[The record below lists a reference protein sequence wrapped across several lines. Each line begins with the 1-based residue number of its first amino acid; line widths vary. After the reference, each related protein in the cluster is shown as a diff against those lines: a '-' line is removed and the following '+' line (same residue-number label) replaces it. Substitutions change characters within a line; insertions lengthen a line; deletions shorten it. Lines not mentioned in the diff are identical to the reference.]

1 MRTNFIAFLLLLC
14 SVQVIGQD
22 SPFGKITIT
31 PYVAAKADLDA
42 TAQRLFE
49 EKLNQVVTANG
60 VTGGYDKKFIITP
73 SVNVL
78 SANETANI
86 PQKTSMKVSVTLY
99 VGDGEAGNKFG
110 AYNMELTGVGDSYKE
125 ALYSAIRKMN
135 VKDAGLHEMIEQSK
149 QRIVAY
155 YNAAAPKLIKEA
167 EGYMSSNNYEEALS
181 RLSVIPFA
189 CSYYDKA
196 QTLVRK
202 CGAKIIE
209 RDNNTLLPKAKAAWS
224 SNPNEVGAQEA
235 ASYVSQVI
243 LSSNYYK
250 NEVDR
255 LNRQMANRLS
265 QLENKRLEIEETK
278 ILSQERL
285 DAERINASARVSS
298 AFFGALP
305 KLVYNIF
312 SWF

>member
-14 SVQVIGQD
+14 TVQAMGQD
-22 SPFGKITIT
+22 APFGKITIT
-31 PYVAAKADLDA
+31 PYIATGANVDA
-42 TAQRLFE
+42 TTQRLLE
-49 EKLNQVVTANG
+49 DKLNQVVTANG

-78 SANETANI
+78 SANETATI

-110 AYNMELTGVGDSYKE
+110 AYNMELTGVGDSHKE

-149 QRIVAY
+149 QRIVSY

-167 EGYMSSNNYEEALS
+167 EGYMSSNNYEEALL

-196 QTLVRK
+196 QALVGK

-209 RDNNTLLPKAKAAWS
+209 RDNNTLLAKAKAAWS

-265 QLENKRLEIEETK
+265 QLENKRLDIEKTK
-278 ILSQERL
+278 ILSAERL
-285 DAERINASARVSS
+285 EAEKINASSRVVS
-298 AFFGALP
+298 AFFGSLP